1 MLLPL
6 PESTPFQKAS
16 PSPHDNNNH
25 QPLDQEYQENN
36 FDNDNPHELDK
47 LLIKIY
53 EDNIDKITTSSKL
66 MQITTFISFI
76 SFILFLTLLTL
87 TLHLLKNIS
96 YFITFI
102 PLLLSLITLLISVN
116 MFIYIKDIFDNDN
129 NTNNTNKTVTP
140 VKKGNVFS
148 FILLNVCGC
157 LLALFILLI
166 AFYID
171 NTKHNSNDTVDLNIM
186 FIPFYIAMILA
197 LIYVIFISPAFVS
210 NGMYIETFLMFSYAI
225 GAFVFG
231 FLLCMTITS
240 SDSAWKYV
248 YAFVPFY
255 FVIGATVVFNVITT
269 IINRSKVELT
279 FGIVNC
285 VGLLFVLIA
294 GVVLQLKLDKVINN
308 SKHYIEMVLLLFGVV
323 MLCGKNVLTFCVEYC
338 CCGNNKDEDGID
350 NLQYIDN

>member
-16 PSPHDNNNH
+16 PSLHDNNNH
-25 QPLDQEYQENN
+25 QPLEQEYQENN

-102 PLLLSLITLLISVN
+102 PLLLSLITLLISFN

-129 NTNNTNKTVTP
+129 NNTNKTVTP

-148 FILLNVCGC
+148 FILLNACGC

-171 NTKHNSNDTVDLNIM
+171 NIKHNSNDTVDLNIM